1 MSELLLNLACC
12 VEFVMSV
19 LLSCVLDDG
28 CRNDLY
34 GLGIMYFDNGLV
46 IPLRDRPLLELATYY
61 ETYKCLA
68 S

>member
-19 LLSCVLDDG
+19 LLSCVLDDEYW
-28 CRNDLY
+28 NNLY

-46 IPLRDRPLLELATYY
+46 IPLRDRPLPELVTYY
-61 ETYKCLA
+61 ETYECSA